1 MCWTVFMNGM
11 AQIPIPRCRTGSSWT
26 HTFRIC
32 PTSFCESRDSYMAMS
47 TMYPKYSKKPKGTLL
62 LWNRASSKKCLIF
75 GWTPQNAKVVVSVP
89 RCVQRRQSFSDLSE
103 LFFAEPSKEDHPSP
117 LTRRSVPTV
126 VSAPSC
132 VRLTHLRSELTENQ
146 AFPFRNRTVSLSTI

>member
-1 MCWTVFMNGM
+1 MVWRKSPYPGVGRAVAGRILSAYARHHFANRGIHTWQW
-11 AQIPIPRCRTGSSWT
+11 AQCIQNTP
-26 HTFRIC
+26 
-32 PTSFCESRDSYMAMS
+32 
-47 TMYPKYSKKPKGTLL
+47 KKPKGTLL
-62 LWNRASSKKCLIF
+62 LWNRDSSKKCLIF